1 MSKALWDDA
10 YIGKHTELTDSG
22 LSDDDIEREATKWA
36 NEASEREQEY
46 ADHIQEMNI
55 YQRILTV
62 RES

>member
-22 LSDDDIEREATKWA
+22 LPDDDIEREATKWA

-46 ADHIQEMNI
+46 ADHI
-55 YQRILTV
+55 
-62 RES
+62 